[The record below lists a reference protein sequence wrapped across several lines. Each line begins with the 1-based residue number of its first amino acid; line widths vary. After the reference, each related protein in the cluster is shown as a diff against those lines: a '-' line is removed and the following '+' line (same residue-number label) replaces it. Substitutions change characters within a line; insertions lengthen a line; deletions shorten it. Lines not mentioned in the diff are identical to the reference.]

1 MQSSAHFGQAVVW
14 GILQSMA
21 APHLQVASEESQEKF
36 REKLTEIQLKEQE
49 QSVQRRA
56 DELGI
61 GYINLKGFPIGP
73 EVLTLIPESV
83 AQDLHAIAFFHQDD
97 QIRVGAVD
105 PTNEHVLALMENL
118 AADQSANVAPYAIS
132 EHSFDL
138 AFKLY
143 AAVPKVKKFVV
154 GVQVSAEDLRRFKQD
169 LKSFHD
175 INDQIKKVS
184 LTQVITLLIAGAV
197 VGRSSD
203 IHIEAEERD
212 VKVRY
217 RIDGVLHEV
226 ARLPVESWKKVI
238 SRIKLLAHL
247 KLNITAKPQDGR
259 FTIFLDDENID
270 VRVSTLPTAYGESVV
285 MRLLMS
291 SAVGLKLG
299 DLGLRGN
306 ALAILKKQVARP
318 NGMILTTGPTGSGK
332 TTTLYAFLTQ
342 LNTPD
347 MNIITLENPIEYH
360 LQGVNQSQIDETGDY
375 TFAKGLRSILRQ
387 DPDVVMVGEIRDG
400 ETAEIATNA
409 ALTGHLV
416 LSTLHTNDAAGAIP
430 RLLALGVKPYLLAP
444 ALNCLIAQRLVRRIC
459 QECKQP
465 MELDAETKQRV
476 VSALAALPPAS
487 GEKVDVE
494 HLTFFKGA
502 GCDACQNIGYKGR
515 IGIYEVLTMNSEIE
529 KIILSTQVS
538 EYDIR
543 TIAQKTGMVTMVQD
557 GLLKALAG
565 VTTVDEVFQV
575 AE

>member
-1 MQSSAHFGQAVVW
+1 
-14 GILQSMA
+14 MA
-21 APHLQVASEESQEKF
+21 DTSHLHVASEESQEKF
-36 REKLTEIQLKEQE
+36 RDKMVEIKLKEQE

-56 DELGI
+56 EELGI

-83 AQDLHAIAFFHQDD
+83 SRDVGAVAFFSQDD
-97 QIRVGAVD
+97 QIRVGSVD

-118 AADQSANVAPYAIS
+118 AADLKANVVPYIVS
-132 EHSFDL
+132 PHSLEL
-138 AFKLY
+138 ATKYY
-143 AAVPKVKKFVV
+143 ASVPKIKKFSA
-154 GVQVSAEDLRRFKQD
+154 GVQVSSEDLQHYKQQIHS
-169 LKSFHD
+169 LQD
-175 INDQIKKVS
+175 IAAQLQSVSMTQI
-184 LTQVITLLIAGAV
+184 ITLLIAGSII
-197 VGRSSD
+197 GRSSD
-203 IHIEAEERD
+203 IHIEAEEKD

-217 RIDGVLHEV
+217 RIDGVLHEI
-226 ARLPVESWKKVI
+226 ARLPATSWKKVI

-247 KLNITAKPQDGR
+247 KLNIIAKPQDGR
-259 FTIFLDDENID
+259 FTIHLDDDTIE

-291 SAVGLKLG
+291 SSVGLKLD
-299 DLGLRGN
+299 DLGLRGK
-306 ALAILKKQVARP
+306 ALEIIKKQVARP

-342 LNTPD
+342 LNTSD
-347 MNIITLENPIEYH
+347 TNIITLENPVEYH
-360 LQGVNQSQIDETGDY
+360 LQGVNQSQIDEASDY

-444 ALNCLIAQRLVRRIC
+444 ALNAIIAQRLVRRIC
-459 QECKQP
+459 QDCKEP
-465 MELDAETKQRV
+465 VELDAETKARV
-476 VSALAALPPAS
+476 LESLKNLPAAS
-487 GEKVDVE
+487 GEKVDLD
-494 HLTFFKGA
+494 HLTFFTGK
-502 GCDACQNIGYKGR
+502 GCDACQKIGYKGR
-515 IGIYEVLTMNSEIE
+515 VGIYEALTMNSETE
-529 KIILSTQVS
+529 KIILSSQVS

-543 TIAQKTGMVTMVQD
+543 AIAQRAGMVTMVQD
-557 GLLKALAG
+557 GLLKALDG
-565 VTTVDEVFQV
+565 ITTVNEVFQV

>member
-1 MQSSAHFGQAVVW
+1 MV
-14 GILQSMA
+14 
-21 APHLQVASEESQEKF
+21 
-36 REKLTEIQLKEQE
+36 EIKLKEQE

-56 DELGI
+56 EELGI

-73 EVLTLIPESV
+73 EVLTLVPENV
-83 AQDLHAIAFFHQDD
+83 ATDLQAICFFRQDEQVRI
-97 QIRVGAVD
+97 GAVD

-118 AADQSANVAPYAIS
+118 AADLKANVVPYIIS
-132 EHSFDL
+132 PHSFEL
-138 AFKLY
+138 AFKYY
-143 AAVPKVKKFVV
+143 AAVPKIKKFIA
-154 GVQVSAEDLRRFKQD
+154 GVQVSADDLLRFKRDIHSITDIAAQ
-169 LKSFHD
+169 LKS
-175 INDQIKKVS
+175 VS
-184 LTQVITLLIAGAV
+184 LTQIITLLIAGSII
-197 VGRSSD
+197 GRSSD
-203 IHIEAEERD
+203 IHIEAEEKD

-226 ARLPVESWKKVI
+226 ARLPVTSWKKVI

-247 KLNITAKPQDGR
+247 KLNITSKPQDGR
-259 FTIFLDDENID
+259 FTIYLDNETID
-270 VRVSTLPTAYGESVV
+270 VRTSTLPTAYGESVV

-291 SAVGLKLG
+291 SSVGLKLD
-299 DLGLRGN
+299 DLGLRGK
-306 ALAILKKQVARP
+306 ALAVIRKQVLRP

-347 MNIITLENPIEYH
+347 TNIITLENPIEYH
-360 LQGVNQSQIDETGDY
+360 LQGVNQSQIDESADY
-375 TFAKGLRSILRQ
+375 SFAKGLRSILRQ

-444 ALNCLIAQRLVRRIC
+444 ALNAIIAQRLVRRIC
-459 QECKQP
+459 QDCKVP
-465 MELDAETKQRV
+465 MELDAETKARV
-476 VSALAALPPAS
+476 EKVLKAIPEAS
-487 GEKVDVE
+487 GEKVDLSR
-494 HLTFFKGA
+494 LTFYRGT
-502 GCDACQNIGYKGR
+502 GCDTCQKIGYKGR
-515 IGIYEVLTMNSEIE
+515 VGIYEALTMNSEIE

-543 TIAQKTGMVTMVQD
+543 EIAHRAGMVTMVQD
-557 GLLKALAG
+557 GLLKALDG
-565 VTTVDEVFQV
+565 LTTVNEVFEV

>member
-1 MQSSAHFGQAVVW
+1 
-14 GILQSMA
+14 MA
-21 APHLQVASEESQEKF
+21 DHRLQVAPEEAQEKF
-36 REKLTEIQLKEQE
+36 REKLTEIKLKEQE

-73 EVLTLIPESV
+73 EVLTLIPEAV
-83 AQDLHAIAFFHQDD
+83 AQDLQAIAFFHQDD
-97 QIRVGAVD
+97 QVRVGAVD
-105 PTNEHVLALMENL
+105 PTSEHVIALLENL
-118 AADQSANVAPYAIS
+118 TADLKANVAPYAIS
-132 EHSFDL
+132 EHSFEL

-143 AAVPKVKKFVV
+143 AAVPKVKKFSA
-154 GVQVSAEDLRRFKQD
+154 GVQVSAEDLLHFKQD
-169 LKSFHD
+169 LKSFKD
-175 INDQIKKVS
+175 IDAQLKKVS
-184 LTQVITLLIAGAV
+184 LTQIITLLIAGAV
-197 VGRSSD
+197 VSRSSD
-203 IHIEAEERD
+203 IHIEAEEQD

-226 ARLPVESWKKVI
+226 ARLPVTSWRKVI

-259 FTIFLDDENID
+259 FTIFLEKENID
-270 VRVSTLPTAYGESVV
+270 VRTSTLPTAYGESVV

-291 SAVGLKLG
+291 SSVGLKLD
-299 DLGLRGN
+299 DLGLRGH
-306 ALAILKKQVARP
+306 ALGILRKQVARP

-347 MNIITLENPIEYH
+347 MNIITLENPVEYH
-360 LQGVNQSQIDETGDY
+360 LPGVNQSQIDETGDY

-430 RLLALGVKPYLLAP
+430 RLLALGVKSYLLAP

-459 QECKQP
+459 QDCKQP
-465 MELDAETKQRV
+465 VELDAETKTRV
-476 VSALAALPPAS
+476 LDSLKALPPAS
-487 GEKVDVE
+487 GEKVDLE
-494 HLTFFKGA
+494 HLTFFKGT
-502 GCDACQNIGYKGR
+502 GCDACQHIGYKGR

-543 TIAQKTGMVTMVQD
+543 AIAQRTGMVTMVQD
-557 GLLKALAG
+557 GLLKALEG
-565 VTTVDEVFQV
+565 VTSVAEVFEV